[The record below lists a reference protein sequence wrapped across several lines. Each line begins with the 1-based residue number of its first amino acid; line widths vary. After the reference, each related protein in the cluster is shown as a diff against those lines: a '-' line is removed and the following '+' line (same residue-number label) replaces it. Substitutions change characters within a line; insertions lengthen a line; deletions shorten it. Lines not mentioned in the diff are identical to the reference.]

1 MLQAAEYF
9 KKISEILI
17 LCVELDGA
25 RELAE
30 LGNMSVVKLDT
41 ICFSAQ
47 QDRRFVCETHVE
59 RIIEFVRSL
68 EVLPPLRRDHLDLL
82 PSLEVLPPLRRE
94 HLDLKLSA

>member
-30 LGNMSVVKLDT
+30 LGNKS
-41 ICFSAQ
+41 FSFSKGLNDAFI
-47 QDRRFVCETHVE
+47 D
-59 RIIEFVRSL
+59 
-68 EVLPPLRRDHLDLL
+68 
-82 PSLEVLPPLRRE
+82 
-94 HLDLKLSA
+94 